1 MPSRNDWLRKVEAM
15 SNLTALGR
23 VMHEEHFRTLV
34 LICGLENRVSG
45 KAAERPIDP
54 RDEEDRVL
62 LEDLVTGLEEIIG
75 HNAFEESV
83 LFPELK
89 DGGVADLAVLLTQEH
104 FVMGPLAKRLR
115 AVAVEILSRGTSAD
129 RWTTFRDAAI
139 EFAGQLMVH
148 LQKEEMTIVQ
158 CLGTLLDRDVDHA
171 LALRRTAERERGKPA
186 KVAEEAA

>member
-1 MPSRNDWLRKVEAM
+1 
-15 SNLTALGR
+15 
-23 VMHEEHFRTLV
+23 
-34 LICGLENRVSG
+34 
-45 KAAERPIDP
+45 
-54 RDEEDRVL
+54 VL

-83 LFPELK
+83 LFPLLK
-89 DGGVADLAVLLTQEH
+89 DGGAGDLAVLLTQEH

-115 AVAVEILSRGTSAD
+115 TVAAEILGRGTSAS
-129 RWTTFRDAAI
+129 RWTMFRDAAT

-158 CLGTLLDRDVDHA
+158 RLGSLLERDVDHV

-186 KVAEEAA
+186 KVAGQAA